1 MSDASWVAQQ
11 LVRYLSE
18 LTPSPDQR
26 PTRSSTLQIGAE
38 RAAEAVEAEFAAVVW
53 QDKLVVGVGFGP
65 KDKPS
70 ALLGPILA
78 GSAEAMEIDGV
89 AFHAAA
95 VAIGETGRL
104 VVARSAEPFN
114 QEELQL
120 LRGLGRILGLSLR
133 SVDALVAERSLR
145 RESEKRARESLRDPL
160 TGLPNRTLFLDRLE
174 IAAAKAQRRSSS
186 IAVLFM
192 DLDGFKLVNDTLGHA
207 TGDELLQAV
216 AARLAAATRSGDT
229 VARLGGDE
237 FAVLVDDLA
246 DRHQAELVADHL
258 LAAFEPGFSVAGR
271 DLRVSTSIGIAL
283 GPSPHDPPGLM
294 LRDADLAMYRAKE
307 ARSGGYRVFSE
318 DMRQELVERI
328 ELEKDLRIG
337 IDDGELTVV
346 YQPVIEL
353 ADHRLG
359 GLEALVRW
367 RHPTRGLLSPAEF
380 LPTADEAGLM
390 GTIDDWVLE
399 EVCRQMAAWRSDYWV
414 SRDIK
419 VGVNLSGDQLS
430 RVGLAHSIQARLDR
444 HGLPA
449 TALFLEISETA
460 IFGAGSRADAS
471 ITNLTDLGMQVALDD
486 FGIGYSSLSRLREL
500 PVGAL
505 KLDRSLVAGVDQD
518 PRLQAVFNGI
528 VNLSRDLTIEI
539 VAEGV
544 ETPGEDAFIR
554 STGCT
559 HAQGYLYGR
568 PMPPAG
574 LEVHFRA
581 AEEGRISIDEDAFLL
596 LGPND
601 LPMDAP
607 LATRFGQVLGV
618 GDVDF
623 EDRLGEIGAVVG
635 EEPVSA
641 GAHGRGQVD

>member
-18 LTPSPDQR
+18 LTPSPNQR

-38 RAAEAVEAEFAAVVW
+38 RAAEAVEAEFAGVVW
-53 QDKLVVGVGFGP
+53 QDKLVVDVGFGP

-70 ALLGPILA
+70 ALLAPILA
-78 GSAEAMEIDGV
+78 GSAAAMEIDGV
-89 AFHAAA
+89 TFHAAA
-95 VAIGETGRL
+95 VAVGETGRL

-145 RESEKRARESLRDPL
+145 RESERRARESLRDPL

-174 IAAAKAQRRSSS
+174 TAAAKAQRRASS

-207 TGDELLQAV
+207 AGDELLQAV
-216 AARLAAATRSGDT
+216 AARLAEATRSGDT

-237 FAVLVDDLA
+237 FAVLVDDLE
-246 DRHQAELVADHL
+246 DRHQAERVAAHL
-258 LAAFEPGFSVAGR
+258 LAAFQAGFSVAGR
-271 DLRVSTSIGIAL
+271 ELHVSASIGIAL
-283 GPSPHDPPGLM
+283 GPSPDDPPGLM

-307 ARSGGYRVFSE
+307 SRPGDYRVFSE

-328 ELEKDLRIG
+328 ELEKDLRFG

-353 ADHRLG
+353 TDHRLG

-367 RHPTRGLLSPAEF
+367 RHPTRGLLIPAEF

-390 GTIDDWVLE
+390 GAIDNWVLE
-399 EVCRQMAAWRSDYWV
+399 EVCRQMATWRSDFSV
-414 SRDIK
+414 SRDMK

-430 RVGLAHSIQARLDR
+430 RVGLAQSIQARLDR

-460 IFGAGSRADAS
+460 IFGAGSRADDS
-471 ITNLTDLGMQVALDD
+471 IKNLTDLGMQVALDD

-518 PRLQAVFNGI
+518 ARLQAVFKGI
-528 VNLSRDLTIEI
+528 VNLTRDLTIDI

-554 STGCT
+554 STGCA

-568 PMPPAG
+568 PMPAEVLG
-574 LEVHFRA
+574 VHFLA
-581 AEEGRISIDEDAFLL
+581 AEEGRIPIDEAGYLL
-596 LGPND
+596 LGPRD

-607 LATRFGQVLGV
+607 LTPRFGQLVRA
-618 GDVDF
+618 GDV
-623 EDRLGEIGAVVG
+623 EDDGQL
-635 EEPVSA
+635 VSSPA
-641 GAHGRGQVD
+641 RS

>member
-1 MSDASWVAQQ
+1 MSDGSWVAQQ

-26 PTRSSTLQIGAE
+26 PTRTSTLKVGAE
-38 RAAEAVEAEFAAVVW
+38 RAAEALEAEFAALVW
-53 QDKLVVGVGFGP
+53 QDKLVVDVGFGP
-65 KDKPS
+65 KDRPS
-70 ALLGPILA
+70 ALLAPILA
-78 GSAEAMEIDGV
+78 GSAEAMEIAGLT
-89 AFHAAA
+89 FHAAA
-95 VAIGETGRL
+95 VTVGEVGRL

-114 QEELQL
+114 QEEMQL

-145 RESEKRARESLRDPL
+145 RESERRAKESLRDPL

-174 IAAAKAQRRSSS
+174 TAAAKAQRRSTS

-216 AARLAAATRSGDT
+216 ATRLAEATRSGDT

-237 FAVLVDDLA
+237 FAVLVDDLQ
-246 DRHQAELVADHL
+246 DRQQAELVAAHL
-258 LAAFEPGFSVAGR
+258 LAAFQAGFSVAGR
-271 DLRVSTSIGIAL
+271 DLHVSTSIGIAL
-283 GPSPHDPPGLM
+283 GPSPDEPPGLM

-307 ARSGGYRVFSE
+307 TRSGGYRVFSE
-318 DMRQELVERI
+318 DMRLELVERI
-328 ELEKDLRIG
+328 ELEKDLRLG

-346 YQPVIEL
+346 YQPIIEL
-353 ADHRLG
+353 ADPRLG

-367 RHPTRGLLSPAEF
+367 RHPTRGLLTPAEF
-380 LPTADEAGLM
+380 LPTADQCGLM
-390 GTIDDWVLE
+390 GAIDDWVLE
-399 EVCRQMAAWRSDYWV
+399 EACRQMATWRSDFWV
-414 SRDIK
+414 SRDM
-419 VGVNLSGDQLS
+419 VVAVNLSGDQLS
-430 RVGLAHSIQARLDR
+430 RVGLAHSIQAHLDR

-449 TALFLEISETA
+449 TALYLEISETA
-460 IFGAGSRADAS
+460 IFGAGSRADTS
-471 ITNLTDLGMQVALDD
+471 IKNLTDLGMQVALDD

-518 PRLQAVFNGI
+518 PRLQAVFKGI
-528 VNLSRDLTIEI
+528 VNLTRDLAIDI

-554 STGCT
+554 STGCA

-568 PMPPAG
+568 PMPAEA
-574 LEVHFRA
+574 LEAHFRVA
-581 AEEGRISIDEDAFLL
+581 QEGRISIDEDGYLL
-596 LGPND
+596 LAPHD
-601 LPMDAP
+601 MPMDAP
-607 LATRFGQVLGV
+607 LTPRFGQRLRV

-623 EDRLGEIGAVVG
+623 GDRLGEVGAVVG
-635 EEPVSA
+635 EETVGA
-641 GAHGRGQVD
+641 GTHGRGQVD

>member
-1 MSDASWVAQQ
+1 MPDAGWVAQQ

-18 LTPSPDQR
+18 LTPSPDRR

-53 QDKLVVGVGFGP
+53 QDKLVVDVGFGP

-70 ALLGPILA
+70 ALLAPILA
-78 GSAEAMEIDGV
+78 GSTGAMEISGLT
-89 AFHAAA
+89 FHAAA
-95 VAIGETGRL
+95 VAVGETGRL
-104 VVARSAEPFN
+104 VVARSTEPFD

-145 RESEKRARESLRDPL
+145 RESERRARESLRDPL

-174 IAAAKAQRRSSS
+174 TAAAKAQRRSSS

-207 TGDELLQAV
+207 TGDELLRAV
-216 AARLAAATRSGDT
+216 AARLAEATRSGDT

-246 DRHQAELVADHL
+246 DRHQAEAVAAHL
-258 LAAFEPGFSVAGR
+258 LAAFRPAFSVAGR
-271 DLRVSTSIGIAL
+271 DLHVSTSIGIAL
-283 GPSPHDPPGLM
+283 GPSPQGSPGLM
-294 LRDADLAMYRAKE
+294 LRDADLAMYRAKG
-307 ARSGGYRVFSE
+307 ARAGGYRIFSE

-328 ELEKDLRIG
+328 ELEKDLRSG

-353 ADHRLG
+353 ADHRLR

-367 RHPTRGLLSPAEF
+367 RHPTRGLLSPDEF

-390 GTIDDWVLE
+390 GAIDTWVLE
-399 EVCRQMAAWRSDYWV
+399 EACRQMAAWRSDFHV
-414 SRDIK
+414 SLEMQ

-430 RVGLAHSIQARLDR
+430 RAGLAQSIQARLDR
-444 HGLPA
+444 HRLPA
-449 TALFLEISETA
+449 TAMILEISETA

-471 ITNLTDLGMQVALDD
+471 IKSLADLGMLVALDD

-500 PVGAL
+500 PVRSL
-505 KLDRSLVAGVDQD
+505 KLDRSLVAGVNLDH
-518 PRLQAVFNGI
+518 RLQAVFKGI
-528 VNLSRDLTIEI
+528 VNLARDLAIEI

-554 STGCT
+554 STGCA
-559 HAQGYLYGR
+559 HAQGYRYGR
-568 PMPPAG
+568 PMPAEA
-574 LEVHFRA
+574 LEARFQA
-581 AEEGRISIDEDAFLL
+581 AQEGRISIDEAGFLL
-596 LGPND
+596 LAPHD
-601 LPMDAP
+601 LPMDEAP
-607 LATRFGQVLGV
+607 SAAPAAPAAV
-618 GDVDF
+618 G
-623 EDRLGEIGAVVG
+623 
-635 EEPVSA
+635 A
-641 GAHGRGQVD
+641 GAAWDAQLDELKLAL

>member
-1 MSDASWVAQQ
+1 MSDAGWVAQQ

-18 LTPSPDQR
+18 LTPASDQR

-38 RAAEAVEAEFAAVVW
+38 RAAEAVEAEFAGVVW
-53 QDKLVVGVGFGP
+53 QDKLVVDVGFGP

-70 ALLGPILA
+70 ALLAPVLA
-78 GSAEAMEIDGV
+78 GSAETMQIDGV
-89 AFHAAA
+89 TFHAAA
-95 VAIGETGRL
+95 VDVGEAGRL
-104 VVARSAEPFN
+104 VVARSAEGFN
-114 QEELQL
+114 QEEMQL

-145 RESEKRARESLRDPL
+145 RESERRAKEALRDPL

-174 IAAAKAQRRSSS
+174 TAAAKAQRRANS

-216 AARLAAATRSGDT
+216 AARLAEATRSGDT

-246 DRHQAELVADHL
+246 DRHQAEVVAEHL
-258 LAAFEPGFSVAGR
+258 LAAFQGGFSVAGR
-271 DLRVSTSIGIAL
+271 NLLVSASIGIAI
-283 GPSPHDPPGLM
+283 GPSPDDPPGLM

-307 ARSGGYRVFSE
+307 TRSGGYRVFSE
-318 DMRQELVERI
+318 DMRLELVERI
-328 ELEKDLRIG
+328 ELEKDLRLG

-346 YQPVIEL
+346 YQPIIEL
-353 ADHRLG
+353 ADPRLG

-367 RHPTRGLLSPAEF
+367 RHPTRGLLTPAEF
-380 LPTADEAGLM
+380 LPTADDAGLM
-390 GTIDDWVLE
+390 GDIDDWVVE
-399 EVCRQMAAWRSDYWV
+399 EVCRQMAAWRSDFWV
-414 SRDIK
+414 SKDMK

-430 RVGLAHSIQARLDR
+430 RAGLAQSIQGRLNR

-449 TALFLEISETA
+449 TALYLEISETA
-460 IFGAGSRADAS
+460 IFGAGSRADDS
-471 ITNLTDLGMQVALDD
+471 IKNLTDLGMHVALDD
-486 FGIGYSSLSRLREL
+486 FGIGYSSLSRLRQL

-518 PRLQAVFNGI
+518 TRLQAVFKGI
-528 VNLSRDLTIEI
+528 VNLGRDLAIDI

-554 STGCT
+554 STACV

-568 PMPPAG
+568 PMPAAA
-574 LEVHFRA
+574 LEAYFLA
-581 AEEGRISIDEDAFLL
+581 AQEGSISIDEDAYLL
-596 LGPND
+596 LAPHD
-601 LPMDAP
+601 LPMDRP
-607 LATRFGQVLGV
+607 RVELPAT
-618 GDVDF
+618 VDA
-623 EDRLGEIGAVVG
+623 EAVW
-635 EEPVSA
+635 A
-641 GAHGRGQVD
+641 